1 MILLEF
7 KDIEYALAISKY
19 RHITKAAESLYITQ
33 PTLSTYIKNMEKRLD
48 IALFKREGNKID
60 LTYEGEIF
68 IENGMKILQQRDD
81 LLNKLNESIH
91 SEKGRLKLSIPIL
104 RGSYL
109 IPAILPIFH
118 KKYPNVEIILSEA
131 TSSEVEKNV
140 KNGVSDLVIFN
151 KPFRKLSLQYETIHK
166 EELLLIMNKNHP
178 LANMGITCE
187 GLQYPW
193 IDIKLCKDEPFIIQF
208 PNQHTGEV
216 ERHIFKQAG
225 INPKIALET
234 KNIEASVR
242 LASLGYGLTFVS
254 ESHIKHI
261 TLPQGTL
268 FFSVGNPT
276 TTMEVVAA
284 YVDKHALSKYA
295 REFIKISK
303 ECLSK

>member
-1 MILLEF
+1 MEF